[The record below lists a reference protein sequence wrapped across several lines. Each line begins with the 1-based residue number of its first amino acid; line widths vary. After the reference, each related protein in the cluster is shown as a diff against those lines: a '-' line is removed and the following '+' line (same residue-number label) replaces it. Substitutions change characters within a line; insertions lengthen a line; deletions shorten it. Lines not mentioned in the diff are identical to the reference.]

1 LAIDVESLRSERERL
16 KEALRE
22 LETEQRR
29 LDGELKTL
37 RQREIQTKRTIEALT
52 TLLELHDVPPQPQ
65 PPKPATEVA

>member
-1 LAIDVESLRSERERL
+1 MAIDVESLRSERERL

-52 TLLELHDVPPQPQ
+52 TILELHEAPPQPQ
-65 PPKPATEVA
+65 PKPAAEGA